1 MTASKIVK
9 NSTSPVQTLTEV
21 TASTEIKKKE
31 LLEKLEIVKAKVRL
45 IQEQIDFIEF
55 SSNLYDRSK
64 IQN

>member
-31 LLEKLEIVKAKVRL
+31 LLEKLEIVKTKVRL